1 VEVRLVDD
9 AGAEVPVGEAGEL
22 LVRTGAPGNF
32 LTMRGYYKRPEE
44 TAKTIVDGWVH
55 TGDMARFDDEGYMY
69 IVDRKKYM
77 VLSGGFNIYTKEVE
91 QVLLEHAAV
100 LDAAVVGVPDA
111 VYGEAVTAFVE
122 LRQGAKLDAAG
133 LIEHCRERIAGYKK
147 PKHVFFVEALPRNA
161 LGKVLKA
168 PLREQAAQNLPS
180 ADHA

>member
-1 VEVRLVDD
+1 MA
-9 AGAEVPVGEAGEL
+9 AGAPGEL

-32 LTMRGYYKRPEE
+32 LTMRGYYRRPEE
-44 TAKTIVDGWVH
+44 TEKTIVNGWIR
-55 TGDMARFDDEGYMY
+55 TGDMARMDDEGYMY
-69 IVDRKKYM
+69 IVDRKKDM

-91 QVLLEHAAV
+91 QVLLEHPAV

-111 VYGEAVTAFVE
+111 IFGEAVAAFVE
-122 LRQGAKLDAAG
+122 LRPDSKLDAAT

-168 PLREQAAQNLPS
+168 PLRETAAKAVEQDGAGS
-180 ADHA
+180 A